1 MTPFLNYQYNES
13 FAKEL
18 DALDPLAHFRSR
30 FHFPKIQG
38 KDALYFCGNS
48 LGLQPKTAAA
58 YLEKEM
64 AAWANM
70 GVDGYFHGEDPWY
83 SVRKKSK
90 PILAQIL
97 GALPEEVVAMNYLSV
112 NLHLLMV
119 SFYQPSST
127 RFKIIV

>member
-1 MTPFLNYQYNES
+1 MGLFPKVEFPIPVSSLAQVTMNQFPYEYSAS
-13 FAKEL
+13 FAEKM
-18 DALDPLAHFRSR
+18 DANDPLAHFRGK
-30 FHFPKIQG
+30 FHFPKVNG
-38 KDALYFCGNS
+38 NEALYFCGNS

-64 AAWANM
+64 TAWANM

-97 GALPEEVVAMNYLSV
+97 V
-112 NLHLLMV
+112 
-119 SFYQPSST
+119 
-127 RFKIIV
+127 

>member
-1 MTPFLNYQYNES
+1 
-13 FAKEL
+13 
-18 DALDPLAHFRSR
+18 
-30 FHFPKIQG
+30 
-38 KDALYFCGNS
+38 
-48 LGLQPKTAAA
+48 
-58 YLEKEM
+58 
-64 AAWANM
+64 M

-119 SFYQPSST
+119 SFYQPTPT
-127 RFKIIV
+127 RF

>member
-1 MTPFLNYQYNES
+1 MTPSPNYQNSES

-18 DALDPLAHFRSR
+18 DALDPLAQFRSR
-30 FHFPKIQG
+30 FHFPKIEG

-64 AAWANM
+64 TAWANM

-90 PILAQIL
+90 QI
-97 GALPEEVVAMNYLSV
+97 GRAHV
-112 NLHLLMV
+112 
-119 SFYQPSST
+119 
-127 RFKIIV
+127 